1 MLPCLCCFSSCY
13 KKKHPNIYWEMIIFQ
28 TLMLNT
34 LNKKRGN
41 KRRPKSNFIGPHLV
55 TLFSTE
61 VSCFRAKQTGAFF
74 QLLNSCIFCS
84 CLFPRY
90 DWKWNTK
97 LIRLIIPTIVLN
109 NMCPAFELWCENNLS
124 KMSSHRKTRAASTFL
139 IFRPCFFR
147 AVLFFPPFYGVA
159 LHSLPSV
166 GWSYRSF
173 FFEKKSKMYSTV
185 R

>member
-1 MLPCLCCFSSCY
+1 
-13 KKKHPNIYWEMIIFQ
+13 
-28 TLMLNT
+28 MLNT
-34 LNKKRGN
+34 LCKKRGN

-61 VSCFRAKQTGAFF
+61 VSRFRAKQTGAFF

-97 LIRLIIPTIVLN
+97 TYSFDHSDNCLN

-124 KMSSHRKTRAASTFL
+124 KMSSHRKTRATSTFL
-139 IFRPCFFR
+139 IFPPCFFR
-147 AVLFFPPFYGVA
+147 AVLLFSSLLLSGAAFPSFCWV
-159 LHSLPSV
+159 V
-166 GWSYRSF
+166 YRSF
-173 FFEKKSKMYSTV
+173 FMKRNQKCTAQ
-185 R
+185 